1 MSIFKQKEGKD
12 SRAVLT
18 KTIGKDGMEY
28 VKFEDV
34 KERLEVAEK
43 AEVAKQQKQR
53 VYKPQPVY
61 RVIKKART
69 LQLKQLVQS
78 GESKAACL
86 KAVVAKCDDI
96 YPDKLRFDMDFRAER
111 ERLTDSKRFCR
122 ECEAKG
128 LVPENVADHTVFE
141 GKAVVEKV
149 LKEGIQFLGEN
160 VKMFNC
166 PLWKDS
172 ENLFSQVDIQ
182 PQTAPAGEAHVN
194 HPADE

>member
-1 MSIFKQKEGKD
+1 MDGK
-12 SRAVLT
+12 SVLT
-18 KTIGKDGMEY
+18 KTIGKDGIEY

-34 KERLEVAEK
+34 KERLDIADK
-43 AEVAKQQKQR
+43 AEAGMGKR

-86 KAVVAKCDDI
+86 NAVVAKCDDI
-96 YPDKLRFDMDFRAER
+96 YPDKLRFDIDFRAER

-122 ECEAKG
+122 ECESRG

-149 LKEGIQFLGEN
+149 LKDGLQVLGEK
-160 VKMFNC
+160 VQMFNC

-172 ENLFSQVDIQ
+172 ENLFSQVGNQ
-182 PQTAPAGEAHVN
+182 PQNAPVAEAIVN
-194 HPADE
+194 NPANE

>member
-1 MSIFKQKEGKD
+1 MNYLKTFEGVD
-12 SRAVLT
+12 SKAVLT
-18 KTIGKDGMEY
+18 KTIGKDGLEY
-28 VKFEDV
+28 VKFDDI
-34 KERLEVAEK
+34 KDRLEVAEK
-43 AEVAKQQKQR
+43 AEMAKQKNHR

-69 LQLKQLVQS
+69 LQLKQLIQS

-86 KAVVAKCDDI
+86 EAVVAKCDDI
-96 YPDKLRFDMDFRAER
+96 YPDKLRFEMDFRAER

-141 GKAVVEKV
+141 GKTVVEKV
-149 LKEGIQFLGEN
+149 LKEGLQVLGD
-160 VKMFNC
+160 KAQMFNC

-172 ENLFSQVDIQ
+172 KNLFSQIGDQ
-182 PQTAPAGEAHVN
+182 PQNAPVVEANVN
-194 HPADE
+194 EPADE